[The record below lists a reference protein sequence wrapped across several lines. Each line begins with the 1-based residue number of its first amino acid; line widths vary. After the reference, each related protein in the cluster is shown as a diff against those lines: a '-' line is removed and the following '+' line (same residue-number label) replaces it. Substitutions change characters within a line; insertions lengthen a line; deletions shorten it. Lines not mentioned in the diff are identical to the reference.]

1 MSVRA
6 VVLLLAL
13 GIAAAAVAC
22 GSDSDETS
30 PTSTSGTPAATTSQ
44 TPATMP
50 SGSDLSKRGE
60 EVEKVTDTAVQRVTW
75 ADGTTYE
82 EILPTLVLRT
92 LGQPDAPS
100 GRRVVARWLEGTRWL
115 VSILT
120 RVEDRSTD
128 PPTVTDLRAEFYYD
142 ETSKVF
148 EPANGRGY
156 FALKGTDP
164 CATDKPPADL
174 CPLDKEVTPQ

>member
-1 MSVRA
+1 MRA

-13 GIAAAAVAC
+13 GLAAAVVAC

-75 ADGTTYE
+75 ADGKTYE

-92 LGQPDAPS
+92 IGRPDAPS
-100 GRRVVARWLEGTRWL
+100 GRRVVARWLDGTRWL

-128 PPTVTDLRAEFYYD
+128 PPTVIDLRAEFYYD

-164 CATDKPPADL
+164 CASEEPSADL